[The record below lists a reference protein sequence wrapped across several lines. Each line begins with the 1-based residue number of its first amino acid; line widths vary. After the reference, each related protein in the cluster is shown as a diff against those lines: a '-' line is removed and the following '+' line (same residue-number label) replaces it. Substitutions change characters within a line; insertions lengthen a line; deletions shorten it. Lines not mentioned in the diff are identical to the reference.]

1 MATGELACSFCG
13 QTRHDV
19 GKLIAGQDSIAIC
32 EACTA
37 KGAQVLATGAAAATR
52 LAEITPLLL
61 PGAADQ
67 SAVATAPNCSFC
79 GKGPH
84 KVAGLVTAAGAAAS
98 GVTICDECL
107 ALCQEITKDS

>member
-32 EACTA
+32 EACTD
-37 KGAQVLATGAAAATR
+37 KGAQVLAT
-52 LAEITPLLL
+52 
-61 PGAADQ
+61 GAADQ